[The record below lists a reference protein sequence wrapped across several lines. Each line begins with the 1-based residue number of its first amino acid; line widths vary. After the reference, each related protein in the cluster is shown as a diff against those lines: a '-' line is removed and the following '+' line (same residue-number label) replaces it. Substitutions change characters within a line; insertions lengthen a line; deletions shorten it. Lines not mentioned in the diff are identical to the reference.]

1 MSEWDAFPAVGQQ
14 RPQQRRRVQRTPMPQ
29 IRFADDRDALT
40 RTVAGEAGN
49 QPDIGQVA
57 VASVALNRARTRG
70 KTPSEIVLE
79 RNQFEPW
86 GNPETAAR
94 LMSMSPD
101 SPEYKRAAAAVDRA
115 LAGEDPTGGASHFYA
130 PRAQAALGRAKPSW
144 DNGTGRAIGDHLF
157 FSLEGGSPAP
167 AQDAES
173 WDAFPVAESVQQT
186 ANPESGAITVE
197 EVKPEEVKTE
207 GYNKALEQEKALQ
220 AMHERSGVGT
230 GFTDQLTAPVNDEL
244 AALGGFVTQGLG
256 NIGRRLTGRDIEV
269 TAGERAAAARDVE
282 RAAQDAYVKENPGKS
297 LLGGVLG
304 GAAFGPGAGAAAVPG
319 LLGRFGQAA
328 AIGGAYGV
336 AEGEG
341 VGGRAVGGLLGAG
354 LGAATQGL
362 FEGLPVYARALSR
375 DIERLRAPAG
385 STPNR
390 GERRVASAI
399 ENAVTRDEMTPA
411 GLLAGRSFEGQL
423 PLERGGENLIGLAEV
438 AAQSPGRART
448 AITNAVR
455 TRAEGTSNRVSNRL
469 GEGLG
474 AEGNVYQN
482 LQRQVTARGDAA
494 KTGMAAIEAT
504 PVPLGEDS
512 INALRTGLAS
522 KPLRDE
528 IENAIAELS
537 PEGAAAARRLVGLAE
552 TPRPATDAIKPT
564 LEPGDRLRGSDS
576 LNLPDAPTPD
586 QMRQFG
592 RVESVPLSSAR
603 RSQNQMDWERFGRRD
618 SPGEVVKGYGDKPV
632 AVRREDG
639 EFIIMDGHHR
649 TAQAIKNGQD
659 SLEMH
664 VIDARNYAPEL
675 AGRAPREAD
684 NSDVAMLRELLGED
698 FAPAPSAQL
707 TVREAQDISYALNEA
722 AGRAYR
728 GGFGTRGE
736 RLKGLANAIRGD
748 ARQASPEYRQWLQQ
762 YGDDSQ
768 AIDALR
774 TGTNVFAKANE
785 KNAMSSAQLRER
797 WSEWSDAAKDNYR
810 LGVGEAILDKVR
822 GGQDVATMRK
832 LLKDGELAERARIAF
847 GSDDAFERFMQS
859 AADEVSM
866 QNVNTQLLGGSP
878 TMRRAAG
885 AADVAEQDG
894 GAASAA
900 LDFLTDMTSPI
911 GATRQAVKMA
921 IKSLPKKDR
930 SIIGDQELN
939 GLLGRAL
946 TDETEMTRLLNLL
959 EAERSLLGR
968 ADSRVMG
975 SGLLALPGVSA
986 TSQDR
991 SRGLLTANP

>member
-1 MSEWDAFPAVGQQ
+1 MAGPWEKYGSTTPTASQQPRRQPSRGYAQRYNGPLPESADALFSSLIEQESGGRAGVRGPQTPYGQALG
-14 RPQQRRRVQRTPMPQ
+14 RTQVLPETAKGIARNLGIPYREDLLTGTTPEAAQ
-29 IRFADDRDALT
+29 YQDTLGRAYLEEGFKATGNARDALHYYHGGPDRRLWGPKT
-40 RTVAGEAGN
+40 RQYADEV
-49 QPDIGQVA
+49 
-57 VASVALNRARTRG
+57 LARTARG
-70 KTPSEIVLE
+70 SGVAPTD
-79 RNQFEPW
+79 QAGPW
-86 GNPETAAR
+86 GKYGATA
-94 LMSMSPD
+94 D
-101 SPEYKRAAAAVDRA
+101 
-115 LAGEDPTGGASHFYA
+115 
-130 PRAQAALGRAKPSW
+130 
-144 DNGTGRAIGDHLF
+144 
-157 FSLEGGSPAP
+157 
-167 AQDAES
+167 
-173 WDAFPVAESVQQT
+173 
-186 ANPESGAITVE
+186 PESGAITVE
-197 EVKPEEVKTE
+197 QVPEEWANDVVVDQGVVTQPKSE

-220 AMHERSGVGT
+220 QMRERSGVGT
-230 GFTDQLTAPVNDEL
+230 GFTDQLTAPLNDEL
-244 AALGGFVTQGLG
+244 AALGGFITQGLG

-269 TAGERAAAARDVE
+269 SAGERAAAARDVE

-319 LLGRFGQAA
+319 LLGRLGQAA
-328 AIGGAYGV
+328 AISGAYGI

-362 FEGLPVYARALSR
+362 FEGLPVYARAISR

-385 STPNR
+385 STPSR

-455 TRAEGTSNRVSNRL
+455 TRAENTSNRVSGRL
-469 GEGLG
+469 AEGLG

-482 LQRQVTARGDAA
+482 LQRQVAARGDAA
-494 KTGMAAIEAT
+494 KQGMAAIEAT

-512 INALRTGLAS
+512 VRAIRSNLTN
-522 KPLRDE
+522 KPIRDE
-528 IENAIAELS
+528 IENAIADLS
-537 PEGAAAARRLVGLAE
+537 PEGSAAANRLFGLSDQALDN
-552 TPRPATDAIKPT
+552 PGA
-564 LEPGDRLRGSDS
+564 LE
-576 LNLPDAPTPD
+576 
-586 QMRQFG
+586 
-592 RVESVPLSSAR
+592 
-603 RSQNQMDWERFGRRD
+603 
-618 SPGEVVKGYGDKPV
+618 
-632 AVRREDG
+632 
-639 EFIIMDGHHR
+639 
-649 TAQAIKNGQD
+649 
-659 SLEMH
+659 
-664 VIDARNYAPEL
+664 
-675 AGRAPREAD
+675 
-684 NSDVAMLRELLGED
+684 
-698 FAPAPSAQL
+698 L

-774 TGTNVFAKANE
+774 TGTNVFARASE

-797 WSEWSDAAKDNYR
+797 WAEWSDAAKDNYR

-866 QNVNTQLLGGSP
+866 QNVNNQLLGGSP

-894 GAASAA
+894 GAGRAA

-959 EAERSLLGR
+959 ESERALLGR

-991 SRGLLTANP
+991 SRGLLTSNP

>member
-1 MSEWDAFPAVGQQ
+1 MSEWDAFPTVGQQ
-14 RPQQRRRVQRTPMPQ
+14 QPQQRRRVQRAPMPQ
-29 IRFADDRDALT
+29 IRFTDDRDALT

-49 QPDIGQVA
+49 QPDLGQVA
-57 VASVALNRARTRG
+57 VASVALNRARSRG

-86 GNPETAAR
+86 GNAETAAR
-94 LMSMSPD
+94 LMSLSPD

-157 FSLEGGSPAP
+157 FNLEGKPYRVENS
-167 AQDAES
+167 QDLTAEDTPETLRAAGYEFDPQRNV
-173 WDAFPVAESVQQT
+173 WARTTGEEDWGAFPEANKPQT
-186 ANPESGAITVE
+186 ADPASGAIEVE
-197 EVKPEEVKTE
+197 QVKSE

-220 AMHERSGVGT
+220 AMRERSGVGT

-269 TAGERAAAARDVE
+269 SAGERAAAARDVE

-304 GAAFGPGAGAAAVPG
+304 GAAFGPGSGAAAVPG

-385 STPNR
+385 STPSR

-448 AITNAVR
+448 AIINAVR
-455 TRAEGTSNRVSNRL
+455 TRAEDTSNRVSGRL
-469 GEGLG
+469 AEGLG

-482 LQRQVTARGDAA
+482 LQRQVAARGDAA
-494 KTGMAAIEAT
+494 KQGMAAIEAT

-512 INALRTGLAS
+512 VRAIRSNLTN
-522 KPLRDE
+522 KPIRDE
-528 IENAIAELS
+528 IENAIADLS
-537 PEGAAAARRLVGLAE
+537 PEGSAAANRLFGLSDQALDN
-552 TPRPATDAIKPT
+552 PGA
-564 LEPGDRLRGSDS
+564 LE
-576 LNLPDAPTPD
+576 
-586 QMRQFG
+586 
-592 RVESVPLSSAR
+592 
-603 RSQNQMDWERFGRRD
+603 
-618 SPGEVVKGYGDKPV
+618 
-632 AVRREDG
+632 
-639 EFIIMDGHHR
+639 
-649 TAQAIKNGQD
+649 
-659 SLEMH
+659 
-664 VIDARNYAPEL
+664 
-675 AGRAPREAD
+675 
-684 NSDVAMLRELLGED
+684 
-698 FAPAPSAQL
+698 L

-785 KNAMSSAQLRER
+785 KNAMSAAQLRER

-866 QNVNTQLLGGSP
+866 QNVNNQLLGGSP

-885 AADVAEQDG
+885 AADVGEQDG
-894 GAASAA
+894 GAGRAA
-900 LDFLTDMTSPI
+900 LDFLTDVTSPI

-959 EAERSLLGR
+959 ESERALLGR

>member
-1 MSEWDAFPAVGQQ
+1 MSEWDEFARVDQPRRQNA
-14 RPQQRRRVQRTPMPQ
+14 RPQQRQSYTPRYSGPLPTSADAVFPSLVEQESGGRAGVRGPQTPYGQALGRTQVLPSTARGIARSLGIPYREDLLTGTTPEAAAYQ
-29 IRFADDRDALT
+29 DQLGRAYLQEGFDKTGNARDALMYYHGGPDRSLWGPKT
-40 RTVAGEAGN
+40 QRYADEVLQRT
-49 QPDIGQVA
+49 
-57 VASVALNRARTRG
+57 ASA
-70 KTPSEIVLE
+70 
-79 RNQFEPW
+79 
-86 GNPETAAR
+86 
-94 LMSMSPD
+94 
-101 SPEYKRAAAAVDRA
+101 
-115 LAGEDPTGGASHFYA
+115 GGAQPASSDEWSEFPEASSA
-130 PRAQAALGRAKPSW
+130 PQDIPEEW
-144 DNGTGRAIGDHLF
+144 DNDVVVDQGVDV
-157 FSLEGGSPAP
+157 SPSRQHSA
-167 AQDAES
+167 
-173 WDAFPVAESVQQT
+173 
-186 ANPESGAITVE
+186 
-197 EVKPEEVKTE
+197 
-207 GYNKALEQEKALQ
+207 GYNTALEQEQ
-220 AMHERSGVGT
+220 AAQAERERLGFGT
-230 GFTDQLTAPVNDEL
+230 SFTDQLTAPVNDEL
-244 AALGGFVTQGLG
+244 AAAAGFITQGLG

-269 TAGERAAAARDVE
+269 SAGERAAAARDVE

-328 AIGGAYGV
+328 AIGSAYGV

-354 LGAATQGL
+354 LGAATQGV
-362 FEGLPVYARALSR
+362 FEGLPVYARAISR

-448 AITNAVR
+448 AIINAVR
-455 TRAEGTSNRVSNRL
+455 TRAEDTSNRVSGRL
-469 GEGLG
+469 AEGLG

-482 LQRQVTARGDAA
+482 LQRQVAARGDAA

-504 PVPLGEDS
+504 PVPLGEQS
-512 INALRTGLAS
+512 IKALQTGLAS
-522 KPLRDE
+522 KPVRDAVE
-528 IENAIAELS
+528 DAIAELS
-537 PEGAAAARRLVGLAE
+537 PEGAAAARRLVEIADNKIASAGSEAV
-552 TPRPATDAIKPT
+552 KPT

-797 WSEWSDAAKDNYR
+797 WAEWSDAAKDNYR

-866 QNVNTQLLGGSP
+866 QNVNNQLLGGSP

-894 GAASAA
+894 GAGRAA

-921 IKSLPKKDR
+921 LKTLPRKDR

-959 EAERSLLGR
+959 ESERALLGR

-975 SGLLALPGVSA
+975 SGLLAIPGVSA

>member
-14 RPQQRRRVQRTPMPQ
+14 PERRAHPRPQQRRAMPQ
-29 IRFADDRDALT
+29 IRFADDRDALI
-40 RTVAGEAGN
+40 RTVAGEAAN
-49 QPDIGQVA
+49 QPDDGQVA
-57 VASVALNRARTRG
+57 VASVALNRARNRG
-70 KTPSEIVLE
+70 KTPTEIVLE

-86 GNPETAAR
+86 GNAETATR
-94 LMSMSPD
+94 LMSLTPD
-101 SPEYKRAAAAVDRA
+101 NPQYKRAAAAVDRA

-130 PRAQAALGRAKPSW
+130 PRAQAALGRAKPGW

-167 AQDAES
+167 EPQAES

-197 EVKPEEVKTE
+197 EVKPEEVKSE

-220 AMHERSGVGT
+220 AMRERSGVGT
-230 GFTDQLTAPVNDEL
+230 GFTDQLTAPLNDEL
-244 AALGGFVTQGLG
+244 AAAGGFITQGLG

-269 TAGERAAAARDVE
+269 TAGERAGAARDVE

-304 GAAFGPGAGAAAVPG
+304 GAAFGPGAGAVPG

-336 AEGEG
+336 ADGEG

-354 LGAATQGL
+354 LGAATQGV
-362 FEGLPVYARALSR
+362 FEGLPVYARAISR

-411 GLLAGRSFEGQL
+411 GLMAGRSFEGQL

-448 AITNAVR
+448 AISNAVK
-455 TRAEGTSNRVSNRL
+455 TRAEDTSNRVAGRL
-469 GEGLG
+469 GEGFG

-482 LQRQVTARGDAA
+482 LQGQVAARRDAA

-512 INALRTGLAS
+512 VRAIRSNLTN
-522 KPLRDE
+522 KPIRDE
-528 IENAIAELS
+528 IENAIADLS
-537 PEGAAAARRLVGLAE
+537 PEGSAAANRLFGLSDQALDN
-552 TPRPATDAIKPT
+552 PGA
-564 LEPGDRLRGSDS
+564 LE
-576 LNLPDAPTPD
+576 
-586 QMRQFG
+586 
-592 RVESVPLSSAR
+592 
-603 RSQNQMDWERFGRRD
+603 
-618 SPGEVVKGYGDKPV
+618 
-632 AVRREDG
+632 
-639 EFIIMDGHHR
+639 
-649 TAQAIKNGQD
+649 
-659 SLEMH
+659 
-664 VIDARNYAPEL
+664 
-675 AGRAPREAD
+675 
-684 NSDVAMLRELLGED
+684 
-698 FAPAPSAQL
+698 L

-722 AGRAYR
+722 ASRAYR

-736 RLKGLANAIRGD
+736 RLKGLSNAIRGD
-748 ARQASPEYRQWLQQ
+748 AREASPEYRQWLQQ

-768 AIDALR
+768 SIDALR
-774 TGTNVFAKANE
+774 VGTNVFAKANE
-785 KNAMSSAQLRER
+785 KNAMSAAQLRDR
-797 WSEWSDAAKDNYR
+797 WADWSDAAKDNYR

-832 LLKDGELAERARIAF
+832 LLKDSELAERARIAF

-859 AADEVSM
+859 ASDEVSM
-866 QNVNTQLLGGSP
+866 QNVNNQLLGGSP

-894 GAASAA
+894 GAGRAA

>member
-1 MSEWDAFPAVGQQ
+1 MAGPWEKYGGSAAPA
-14 RPQQRRRVQRTPMPQ
+14 PQQPRRQPSRGYTPRYNGPLPES
-29 IRFADDRDALT
+29 ADALFSSLIEQESGGRAGVRGPQT
-40 RTVAGEAGN
+40 QYGQALGRTQVLPDTAKGIARNLGIPYREDLLTGTTPEA
-49 QPDIGQVA
+49 
-57 VASVALNRARTRG
+57 
-70 KTPSEIVLE
+70 
-79 RNQFEPW
+79 
-86 GNPETAAR
+86 
-94 LMSMSPD
+94 
-101 SPEYKRAAAAVDRA
+101 
-115 LAGEDPTGGASHFYA
+115 
-130 PRAQAALGRAKPSW
+130 AQYQDALGRAYLEEGFKA
-144 DNGTGRAIGDHLF
+144 TGNARDALHYYH
-157 FSLEGGSPAP
+157 GGPNRELWGPKTRQYADEVLARTSRGGGVAP
-167 AQDAES
+167 TD
-173 WDAFPVAESVQQT
+173 QT
-186 ANPESGAITVE
+186 GPWGKYAATADPESGAITVE
-197 EVKPEEVKTE
+197 QVPDEWANDVVVDQGVVTPSKSE
-207 GYNKALEQEKALQ
+207 GYNTALEQEKALQ
-220 AMHERSGVGT
+220 ALRERSGVGT
-230 GFTDQLTAPVNDEL
+230 GFTDQLTAPLNDEL
-244 AALGGFVTQGLG
+244 AAAAGFITQGLG

-269 TAGERAAAARDVE
+269 TAGERAGAARDVE
-282 RAAQDAYVKENPGKS
+282 RAAQDEYVKENPGKS

-304 GAAFGPGAGAAAVPG
+304 GAAFGPGAGAVPG

-341 VGGRAVGGLLGAG
+341 AGGRTVNGLLGAG
-354 LGAATQGL
+354 LSAATQGV

-411 GLLAGRSFEGQL
+411 GLMAGRSFEGQL

-448 AITNAVR
+448 AIIKAVNSR
-455 TRAEGTSNRVSNRL
+455 SEGASNRVAGRL
-469 GEGLG
+469 AEGFG

-482 LQRQVTARGDAA
+482 LQQQVAARGDAA
-494 KTGMAAIEAT
+494 KAGMAAIEST

-512 INALRTGLAS
+512 VRAIRSNLTN
-522 KPLRDE
+522 KPIRDE
-528 IENAIAELS
+528 IENAIADLS
-537 PEGAAAARRLVGLAE
+537 PEGSAAANRLFGLSDQALDN
-552 TPRPATDAIKPT
+552 PGA
-564 LEPGDRLRGSDS
+564 LE
-576 LNLPDAPTPD
+576 
-586 QMRQFG
+586 
-592 RVESVPLSSAR
+592 
-603 RSQNQMDWERFGRRD
+603 
-618 SPGEVVKGYGDKPV
+618 
-632 AVRREDG
+632 
-639 EFIIMDGHHR
+639 
-649 TAQAIKNGQD
+649 
-659 SLEMH
+659 
-664 VIDARNYAPEL
+664 
-675 AGRAPREAD
+675 
-684 NSDVAMLRELLGED
+684 
-698 FAPAPSAQL
+698 L

-722 AGRAYR
+722 ASRAYR

-736 RLKGLANAIRGD
+736 RLKGLSNAIRGD
-748 ARQASPEYRQWLQQ
+748 AREASPEYRQWLQQ

-768 AIDALR
+768 SIDALR
-774 TGTNVFAKANE
+774 VGTNVFAKANE
-785 KNAMSSAQLRER
+785 KNAMSAAQLRDR
-797 WSEWSDAAKDNYR
+797 WADWSDAAKDNYR

-832 LLKDGELAERARIAF
+832 LLKDSELAERARIAF

-866 QNVNTQLLGGSP
+866 QNVNNQLLGGSP

-894 GAASAA
+894 GNGRAA
-900 LDFLTDMTSPI
+900 LDFLTDMTSPV

-959 EAERSLLGR
+959 EAERALLGR

>member
-1 MSEWDAFPAVGQQ
+1 MSEWDAFPAVGRQQ
-14 RPQQRRRVQRTPMPQ
+14 PQQRRRVQRAPMPQ
-29 IRFADDRDALT
+29 IRFADDRDALI
-40 RTVAGEAGN
+40 RTVAGEAAN
-49 QPDIGQVA
+49 QPDDGQVA

-86 GNPETAAR
+86 GNAETAAR
-94 LMSMSPD
+94 LMALTPD
-101 SPEYKRAAAAVDRA
+101 NPQYKRAAAAVDRA

-130 PRAQAALGRAKPSW
+130 PRAQAALGRAKPGW

-157 FSLEGGSPAP
+157 FNLEASSPRIPGNIDLNTRPTVKNADGTISTVRSMSIGTDQGEVLIPTVSDDGRIMSEEEAIKQYERTGKHLGIFKTPEEATAYAEQLHNQQADQYGG
-167 AQDAES
+167 
-173 WDAFPVAESVQQT
+173 WDAFPEANKPQT
-186 ANPESGAITVE
+186 ADPSSGAIEVE
-197 EVKPEEVKTE
+197 EVKSE

-220 AMHERSGVGT
+220 AMRERSGVGT

-269 TAGERAAAARDVE
+269 SAGERAAAARDVE

-304 GAAFGPGAGAAAVPG
+304 GAAFGPGSGAAAVPG

-354 LGAATQGL
+354 LGAATQGV

-455 TRAEGTSNRVSNRL
+455 TRAEDTSNRVSGRL
-469 GEGLG
+469 AEGLG

-482 LQRQVTARGDAA
+482 LQRQVAARGDAA
-494 KTGMAAIEAT
+494 KQGMTAIEAT

-512 INALRTGLAS
+512 VRAIRSNLTN
-522 KPLRDE
+522 KPIRDE
-528 IENAIAELS
+528 IENAIADLS
-537 PEGAAAARRLVGLAE
+537 PEGSAAANRLFGLSDQALDN
-552 TPRPATDAIKPT
+552 PGA
-564 LEPGDRLRGSDS
+564 LE
-576 LNLPDAPTPD
+576 
-586 QMRQFG
+586 
-592 RVESVPLSSAR
+592 
-603 RSQNQMDWERFGRRD
+603 
-618 SPGEVVKGYGDKPV
+618 
-632 AVRREDG
+632 
-639 EFIIMDGHHR
+639 
-649 TAQAIKNGQD
+649 
-659 SLEMH
+659 
-664 VIDARNYAPEL
+664 
-675 AGRAPREAD
+675 
-684 NSDVAMLRELLGED
+684 
-698 FAPAPSAQL
+698 L

-774 TGTNVFAKANE
+774 TGTNVFARANE
-785 KNAMSSAQLRER
+785 KNAMSAAQLRER

-866 QNVNTQLLGGSP
+866 QNVNNQLLGGSP

-894 GAASAA
+894 GAGRAA
-900 LDFLTDMTSPI
+900 LDFLTDVTSPI

-939 GLLGRAL
+939 GLLGLAL

-959 EAERSLLGR
+959 ESERALLGR